1 MSNGSG
7 KGWLIGLVIAAIL
20 LSMGGCYE
28 QENEQPQPSAS
39 PMAPA
44 NADQV
49 CQQENIWLKNA

>member
-7 KGWLIGLVIAAIL
+7 KGWLIWLVIAAIL

-28 QENEQPQPSAS
+28 QENEQPRPSAS

-44 NADQV
+44 NAEQV
-49 CQQENIWLKNA
+49 